1 MKYVYNKG
9 NNKIFSII
17 IITIFYFLILSIF
30 ISPRYR
36 IGNLANGKSVD
47 IRLEDILIFLI
58 VLLYLIS
65 LFNGKKFCYP
75 YIFDILIIAYIFI
88 IILSSFLSLLYTPIN
103 IGRFLYL
110 LKDLEFFILY
120 LIIVQYY
127 KYINIEV
134 CNFIFLL
141 GIIIN
146 LLFSCYQILIHRYL
160 GFENGYYGIAAVNEY
175 STLSSVVIYGFAT
188 LYFLNRNGKINFFL
202 AVISFISSVFTFSRI
217 GVISLILSYILFILF
232 MKKRNFIFI
241 IIFAMIGYLLFYYSS
256 SLLSARN
263 IYFSRFINKDYYLYS
278 ILERINY
285 DYIPIIKKTYEINPI
300 LGIGKGLLG
309 EIGLPIETHNYYI
322 RVFMETGIIGLF
334 IFISIFISIFIFL
347 KDSIKYSNI
356 GKVFLNFTLFLLII
370 SFFQDAFANQKSLSL
385 FSILFSIVSIN
396 EKRKLDNNSCYF
408 IYKL

>member
-1 MKYVYNKG
+1 MNIILERENYGQIKR
-9 NNKIFSII
+9 KINIRNYKLFINDNDIKMLLII
-17 IITIFYFLILSIF
+17 IGLIYFLIPFLVASYLNIVNLSSINFVFLCF
-30 ISPRYR
+30 ICFYF
-36 IGNLANGKSVD
+36 IT
-47 IRLEDILIFLI
+47 
-58 VLLYLIS
+58 
-65 LFNGKKFCYP
+65 
-75 YIFDILIIAYIFI
+75 FI
-88 IILSSFLSLLYTPIN
+88 IFKYYLYNFLKLKNIKFNLKKNSYMLNSDTILNDVLY
-103 IGRFLYL
+103 
-110 LKDLEFFILY
+110 E
-120 LIIVQYY
+120 
-127 KYINIEV
+127 
-134 CNFIFLL
+134 
-141 GIIIN
+141 
-146 LLFSCYQILIHRYL
+146 
-160 GFENGYYGIAAVNEY
+160 
-175 STLSSVVIYGFAT
+175 
-188 LYFLNRNGKINFFL
+188 
-202 AVISFISSVFTFSRI
+202 
-217 GVISLILSYILFILF
+217 
-232 MKKRNFIFI
+232 
-241 IIFAMIGYLLFYYSS
+241 
-256 SLLSARN
+256 
-263 IYFSRFINKDYYLYS
+263 DYYLYS